1 VRLSDR
7 CVVGCSLGVYS
18 AAERQEFSGIQTEI
32 L

>member
-7 CVVGCSLGVYS
+7 CVVGCSLRFYS
-18 AAERQEFSGIQTEI
+18 AVERQVFSGVQTEG